1 MPLSICVLDM
11 CVYMY
16 TYIYIYTYI
25 FVYIALWR
33 KVIRM
38 ARHHKKENGN

>member
-16 TYIYIYTYI
+16 TYIYTYI

-38 ARHHKKENGN
+38 APQKENGN